1 MEEFSISNQPLALSS
16 DIYWVGVNDAQ
27 TPLFEGLWN
36 IPEGVSYNSYLILGS
51 EKTALI
57 DCVSEKKSQEH
68 FSKISQLTDI
78 SKLDYLVINHMEQ
91 DHTGAIPELLKQA
104 PNIKIIYTPIARS
117 IFLKFYQMDPPAVL
131 SQG

>member
-1 MEEFSISNQPLALSS
+1 LEEYSISNQSLPLSS
-16 DIYWVGVNDAQ
+16 GIHWVGVNDTQ
-27 TPLFEGLWN
+27 TPSFENLWN
-36 IPEGVSYNSYLILGS
+36 IPEGVSYNSYLIEGS

-57 DCVSEKKSQEH
+57 DCVSEKKAQEH

-104 PNIKIIYTPIARS
+104 PNIKLVYTPIARS
-117 IFLKFYQMDPPAVL
+117 IFSKFYQMDPPCSH